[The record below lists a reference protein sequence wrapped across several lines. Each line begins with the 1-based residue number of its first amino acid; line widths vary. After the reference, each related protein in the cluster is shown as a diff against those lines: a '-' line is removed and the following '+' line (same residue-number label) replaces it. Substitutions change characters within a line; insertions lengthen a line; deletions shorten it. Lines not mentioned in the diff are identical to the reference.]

1 MKISIVTPSYNQ
13 GDYIEET
20 IRSVLS
26 QAGDCEIEYWIMD
39 GGSSDQTMDI
49 CRKYEGRLHFVS
61 EPDKGQVDALN
72 KGFSRATGD
81 ILGWLNS
88 DDLYEEGA
96 ISCVVESFRR
106 EKFKWCFGNCRN
118 IDENG
123 RQIRKFVTRYKN
135 YNSRHYSRTKLLT
148 KDFIPQ
154 PAVFISRAAFENVG
168 LLNPE
173 YNYAM
178 DYDYWLRLADRFP
191 PRYINRYLASFRWH
205 QKSKSKSHFRK
216 AAMEAYGIAKKHA
229 LPGSEFLIFR
239 HFVHVLTLSV
249 LYTFLP

>member
-13 GDYIEET
+13 GDFIEET

-26 QAGDCEIEYWIMD
+26 QACDCEIEYWIMD

-96 ISCVVESFRR
+96 ISRVVESFRR

-135 YNSRHYSRTKLLT
+135 YNSRRYSRKILLT

-154 PAVFISRAAFENVG
+154 PAVFISRSAFEKVG
-168 LLNPE
+168 LLNPD
-173 YNYAM
+173 YDYAM
-178 DYDYWLRLADRFP
+178 DYDYWLRLAGHFP
-191 PRYINRYLASFRWH
+191 PLYINRYLASFRWH
-205 QKSKSKSHFRK
+205 RMSKSKNNYRK
-216 AAMEAYGIAKKHA
+216 AAWEAYRIAEKHSNGEDRPYIYRHLIHVMIVWIIYSI
-229 LPGSEFLIFR
+229 LP
-239 HFVHVLTLSV
+239 
-249 LYTFLP
+249 